1 MRLLDEEEIQRNRLK
16 NQKKKKS
23 LIIIIILLSILSA
36 LIIAFIV
43 YREYNPNKIT
53 TYINGQEV
61 KNFDSILDLEPDENG
76 KTQIYVPIKDVAEY
90 FGYKSYNGDYTKKS
104 EEQDKCY
111 VIKEDSEVA
120 MYTAKSNKMYKLN
133 LQNKNNNYEDW
144 ELDKKVFEAN
154 GKLYTTIDGI
164 EKGYNVSFNY
174 NEKKKRITIYTMDY
188 LVQSYAKPFETTP
201 LKGYEKTEIDI
212 ENCNNNKAIFNNMLI
227 VNADGKYGVINVSD
241 NSFILEPKYDNI
253 EYVQYSS
260 DFLVQS
266 GKKKGIISKE
276 SKTKVNAVYDE
287 LTLIDR
293 KNNLYRIKK
302 DNLYGVIND
311 KDKVIIHPE
320 NSKIGIDI
328 NEFSYSGVKNG
339 YILLDSL
346 IPVEQDGKWAF
357 YDTKGKLLTDG
368 FVFDKIGCSVGN
380 SNNVYSLLE
389 IPEYN
394 VVVVGNDN
402 GQYTF
407 MNTKGKYDILPFVF
421 EQIYMKISSGE
432 ISYYMKYNN
441 KTYDVPKYLIQR
453 GVKKIEAEN

>member
-1 MRLLDEEEIQRNRLK
+1 M
-16 NQKKKKS
+16 
-23 LIIIIILLSILSA
+23 
-36 LIIAFIV
+36 
-43 YREYNPNKIT
+43 
-53 TYINGQEV
+53 
-61 KNFDSILDLEPDENG
+61 
-76 KTQIYVPIKDVAEY
+76 
-90 FGYKSYNGDYTKKS
+90 
-104 EEQDKCY
+104 
-111 VIKEDSEVA
+111 
-120 MYTAKSNKMYKLN
+120 
-133 LQNKNNNYEDW
+133 
-144 ELDKKVFEAN
+144 
-154 GKLYTTIDGI
+154 
-164 EKGYNVSFNY
+164 
-174 NEKKKRITIYTMDY
+174 
-188 LVQSYAKPFETTP
+188 
-201 LKGYEKTEIDI
+201 
-212 ENCNNNKAIFNNMLI
+212 
-227 VNADGKYGVINVSD
+227 
-241 NSFILEPKYDNI
+241 
-253 EYVQYSS
+253 QYSS